1 MAWKFQTFAKD
12 YKEGITLAYYCSNLL
27 LTIAL
32 FGIVTIYLRHRDRRD
47 QQRRERE
54 DREYQ
59 DRRAQEDRRDQE
71 RREQEDRRGH
81 QRREWRQF
89 AERIYGVYSKLRS
102 ECILQK
108 VLTVKSTFENI
119 RIHSE
124 VTGLDV
130 LRYMLA
136 DVNCQ
141 NFVSESPQ
149 LKALLEDLHTIFL
162 PLHVCSSLP
171 VSGEVPENI
180 SLKEE
185 LRHVVDEMG
194 NVAKP
199 FFTGNQRR
207 IVLKCLQH
215 FDSGR
220 SNDETEKTEERRVSR
235 LDPQLETIVPY
246 VNILQF
252 GGTNRIQKEQQGFSP
267 KPNLYGGF
275 QGGTSKT
282 AELLNTPGYSQC
294 SKFSLNVKVNNLDN
308 NITFL
313 EELHKDLEDP
323 MYLVDFARKF
333 KEQQAVPLQSIEQ
346 ISDSDSDE
354 SVLMKMLHEVR
365 VYIHLF
371 LNEDLNEDQRVQ
383 SNMNRLRQVYGEVKE
398 FRPNTVHVVQGI
410 CSQIIEDLEGIH
422 RCPPDHCKNEEFC
435 EKLKELHGRLDEI
448 QKIPRLGQSEN
459 NQETSETTL

>member
-12 YKEGITLAYYCSNLL
+12 YKEGITLAYYCSSIL
-27 LTIAL
+27 LTIVL
-32 FGIVTIYLRHRDRRD
+32 SGIVTIYLWHRDRRD

-59 DRRAQEDRRDQE
+59 DTRAQEDRRYQERREQEEREYQDRRAQEDRRYQERREQEEREYQDRRAQEDRRDQK
-71 RREQEDRRGH
+71 
-81 QRREWRQF
+81 RREWRQF
-89 AERIYGVYSKLRS
+89 AERIYSEYSKLKS
-102 ECILQK
+102 KSILQK

-141 NFVSESPQ
+141 NIVSESPQ
-149 LKALLEDLHTIFL
+149 LKALGEDLHTIYLTLNF
-162 PLHVCSSLP
+162 CSSLLLL
-171 VSGEVPENI
+171 GEVPENI
-180 SLKEE
+180 KEE
-185 LRHVVDEMG
+185 LRHVVDQVDELG
-194 NVAKP
+194 NIAKP

-215 FDSGR
+215 FGSGR
-220 SNDETEKTEERRVSR
+220 SNDETERTERRVSR
-235 LDPQLETIVPY
+235 LDSQLETIVPY

-252 GGTNRIQKEQQGFSP
+252 GGTDRIQKEQQGFSL
-267 KPNLYGGF
+267 KPNWHGGF
-275 QGGTSKT
+275 QGGS
-282 AELLNTPGYSQC
+282 LDYSQC
-294 SKFSLNVKVNNLDN
+294 SKFSLNVKTNNLVDD
-308 NITFL
+308 IKFL

-323 MYLVDFARKF
+323 MYMADFARRF
-333 KEQQAVPLQSIEQ
+333 KEQQAEPLKSIEQ

-371 LNEDLNEDQRVQ
+371 LNEDPDEDQRVQ
-383 SNMNRLRQVYGEVKE
+383 SNMNRLSQVHREVKKSRE
-398 FRPNTVHVVQGI
+398 VQENCSNTNYAQ
-410 CSQIIEDLEGIH
+410 
-422 RCPPDHCKNEEFC
+422 PPVR
-435 EKLKELHGRLDEI
+435 ELSRN
-448 QKIPRLGQSEN
+448 K
-459 NQETSETTL
+459 